1 MKFFQKFSQ
10 EFAPRA
16 ANTIPTPQKRQV
28 TNMLVTNRKTDYFEK
43 RAGGTGTTIME
54 HIVDESVY
62 GGKIAAYARVVLKP
76 GCSLGYHKHEG
87 TSETLYILSGTAE
100 YNDNGT
106 PCTLKAG
113 DVAFCPEGES
123 HSVGNSAT
131 ATEDLVIMALIVNE
145 N

>member
-1 MKFFQKFSQ
+1 
-10 EFAPRA
+10 
-16 ANTIPTPQKRQV
+16 
-28 TNMLVTNRKTDYFEK
+28 MLNLLQRGCTKLLITDRKTDYFEK

-54 HIVDESVY
+54 HIIDEKVY
-62 GGKIAAYARVVLKP
+62 NGKIAAYARVILKP

-106 PCTLKAG
+106 EMELFPG

-123 HSVGNSAT
+123 HSIGNSAHSKT
-131 ATEDLVIMALIVNE
+131 DLVVMALIVNE
-145 N
+145 K

>member
-1 MKFFQKFSQ
+1 
-10 EFAPRA
+10 
-16 ANTIPTPQKRQV
+16 
-28 TNMLVTNRKTDYFEK
+28 MLVTDRKTDYFEK

-54 HIVDESVY
+54 RIIDEKVY
-62 GGKIAAYARVVLKP
+62 NGKIAAYARVILKP

-106 PCTLKAG
+106 EMELFPG

-123 HSVGNSAT
+123 HSIGNS
-131 ATEDLVIMALIVNE
+131 EHSKNDLVVMALIVNE
-145 N
+145 K

>member
-1 MKFFQKFSQ
+1 
-10 EFAPRA
+10 
-16 ANTIPTPQKRQV
+16 
-28 TNMLVTNRKTDYFEK
+28 MLVTNRKTDYFEK

-106 PCTLKAG
+106 PCTLQAG
-113 DVAFCPEGES
+113 DVAYCAEGES
-123 HSVGNSAT
+123 HSVGNSAS
-131 ATEDLVIMALIVNE
+131 ATEDLVIIALIVNE
-145 N
+145 K

>member
-1 MKFFQKFSQ
+1 
-10 EFAPRA
+10 
-16 ANTIPTPQKRQV
+16 
-28 TNMLVTNRKTDYFEK
+28 MLVTDRKTDYFEK

-54 HIVDESVY
+54 HIIDAKVY
-62 GGKIAAYARVVLKP
+62 NGKIAAYARVILKP

-106 PCTLKAG
+106 EMELFPG

-123 HSVGNSAT
+123 HSVGNSAG

-145 N
+145 K